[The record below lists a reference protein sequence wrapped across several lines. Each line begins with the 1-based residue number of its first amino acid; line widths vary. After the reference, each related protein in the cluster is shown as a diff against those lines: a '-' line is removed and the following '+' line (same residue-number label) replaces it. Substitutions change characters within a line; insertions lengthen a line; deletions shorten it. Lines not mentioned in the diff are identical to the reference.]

1 MHANFLPKPVALLML
16 MTVALSCA
24 GANADVSSANPPTL
38 AELRSG
44 ERALVV
50 GGVANFGRF
59 NFDAA
64 GQSGEGAEQLGMD
77 REIMRV
83 LVQALGVKRVDFVT
97 MNFGELEDALLS
109 GRIDVIANNYWITP
123 ERQQKMSF
131 TRPYYAGGGI
141 ASLFGA
147 GGEYFDEPSKMSGR
161 RVATLA
167 RSHSAGWSRQHIPDA
182 VIIELTGLGEMDDML
197 RTGQADVLIGPATMF
212 AESALASRGEDLYL
226 YSILEPMQAA
236 LALRQG
242 SAELVAAFDGVLA
255 SMEQDGSLAE
265 IVKRDNKT
273 LEAVS
278 AQSIPE

>member
-1 MHANFLPKPVALLML
+1 MHANFLPKRVALLWL
-16 MTVALSCA
+16 IAVAFGCA
-24 GANADVSSANPPTL
+24 SADADVSVPASPAL

-44 ERALVV
+44 ERALIV

-59 NFDAA
+59 NVDAA

-83 LVQALGVKRVDFVT
+83 LVRVLGIKRVEFVT
-97 MNFGELEDALLS
+97 MTFGELEDALLS

-123 ERQQKMSF
+123 ERQQRMSF
-131 TRPYYAGGGI
+131 TRPYYTGGGV
-141 ASLFGA
+141 ASLYRA
-147 GGEYFDEPSKMSGR
+147 GQTYFDEPAKMSGR

-167 RSHSAGWSRQHIPDA
+167 GSHAAGWSRQHIPDA
-182 VIIELTGLGEMDDML
+182 VIIELTGLAEMDDML

-212 AESALASRGEDLYL
+212 AESALASRDEDLYL

-236 LALRQG
+236 LALRHG
-242 SAELVAAFDGVLA
+242 SAELVAAFDAELA
-255 SMEQDGSLAE
+255 LMEQDGSLAE
-265 IVKRDNKT
+265 IIRRDNKT

-278 AQSIPE
+278 VQSIPE

>member
-1 MHANFLPKPVALLML
+1 MQANFLPRRVVLLWL
-16 MTVALSCA
+16 ITVSFGCA
-24 GANADVSSANPPTL
+24 GANADVSPANPPTL

-44 ERALVV
+44 ERTLVV

-59 NFDAA
+59 NVDVAD
-64 GQSGEGAEQLGMD
+64 QSGDGTERLGMD

-83 LVQALGVKRVDFVT
+83 LVQVLGIKRVDFVT

-131 TRPYYAGGGI
+131 TRPYYSGGGI
-141 ASLFGA
+141 AALYRA
-147 GGEYFDEPSKMSGR
+147 GGEHFDEPAKMSGR

-167 RSHSAGWSRQHIPDA
+167 KSHSAGWSRQHVPDA
-182 VIIELTGLGEMDDML
+182 VIIELTGLAEMDDML
-197 RTGQADVLIGPATMF
+197 RARQADVLIGPATMF
-212 AESALASRGEDLYL
+212 AESALASRDEDLYL
-226 YSILEPMQAA
+226 YSILQPMQSA
-236 LALRQG
+236 LALRHG
-242 SAELVAAFDGVLA
+242 SAELVAAFDQQL
-255 SMEQDGSLAE
+255 SLMEQDGSLAE
-265 IVKRDNKT
+265 IIRRDNRT